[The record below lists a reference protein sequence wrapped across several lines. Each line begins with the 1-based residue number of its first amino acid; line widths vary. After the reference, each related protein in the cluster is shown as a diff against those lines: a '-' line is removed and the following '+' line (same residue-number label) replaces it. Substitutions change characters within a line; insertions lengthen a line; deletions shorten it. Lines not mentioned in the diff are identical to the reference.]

1 MRERSIADRLSECVV
16 TFGGLGKLPIAGGTW
31 GTLGAALVHALAAG
45 LLGTA
50 AHPYF
55 LPALALV
62 FALAGVVYGPWAERF
77 YGRKDPAPFVI
88 DEIAGYLLAVSFFP
102 ARPQFWV
109 GVVAFVFFRIFDIL
123 KPFPIR
129 GAQRMT
135 GGAGI
140 VADDLIA
147 GLYAA
152 LFAGLAIWLFPG

>member
-1 MRERSIADRLSECVV
+1 MRERSVADRLSECVV

-31 GTLGAALVHALAAG
+31 GTLGAALVHALVVRF
-45 LLGTA
+45 LGTP

-55 LPALALV
+55 LPALAFV
-62 FALAGVVYGPWAERF
+62 FALACIFYGPWAERF

-88 DEIAGYLLAVSFFP
+88 DEVAGYLLAVSFFP

-109 GVVAFVFFRIFDIL
+109 GVIAFVFFRIFDIL

-129 GAQRMT
+129 TIERLPHGF
-135 GGAGI
+135 GV
-140 VADDLIA
+140 VADDLVA

-152 LFAGLAIWLFPG
+152 LLTGLAIWLFLG

>member
-1 MRERSIADRLSECVV
+1 MREKALADRLSECVV
-16 TFGGLGKLPIAGGTW
+16 TFGGLGNLPVAGGTW
-31 GTLGAALVHALAAG
+31 GTLGAVAVHALVERF
-45 LLGTA
+45 LGTA

-62 FALAGVVYGPWAERF
+62 FALACVAYGPWAERF

-88 DEIAGYLLAVSFFP
+88 DEVAGYLLAVSCFP

-109 GVVAFVFFRIFDIL
+109 GVIAFVFFRIFDIL

-129 GAQRMT
+129 GVQRMA
-135 GGAGI
+135 GGVGI
-140 VADDLIA
+140 VADDLTA

-152 LFAGLAIWLFPG
+152 LLTGLSIWLFPG